1 MSRPAGPL
9 GGTAGEGDAVA
20 WLWWLGA
27 ALVLA
32 IAEELSLGLV
42 LLMFSGGALAAAITA
57 GLGAP
62 VVVQV
67 IVAVVVSALLLF
79 TLRPWLLR
87 HLRQRH
93 RLVETNVHA
102 LVGRP
107 AVTVT
112 DVAGSG
118 GRVKIGGEVWTARSR
133 SGNPIATGTPVRVTQ
148 IDGATAVV
156 EPIEE

>member
-1 MSRPAGPL
+1 M
-9 GGTAGEGDAVA
+9 A

-42 LLMFSGGALAAAITA
+42 LLMLSGGALAGAVAA
-57 GLGAP
+57 GFGAS

-67 IVAVVVSALLLF
+67 IVAVVVAVLLLF

-87 HLRQRH
+87 RLRTRQ
-93 RLVETNVHA
+93 RLVETNVNA
-102 LVGRP
+102 LVGRQ
-107 AVTVT
+107 AVAVT
-112 DVAGSG
+112 DVAGNG
-118 GRVKIGGEVWTARSR
+118 GRVKIGGEVWTARTR
-133 SGNPIATGTPVRVTQ
+133 TGALVAAGTPVRVTQ

>member
-1 MSRPAGPL
+1 M
-9 GGTAGEGDAVA
+9 A

-42 LLMFSGGALAAAITA
+42 LLMFSGGALAAAIAA
-57 GLGAP
+57 GLHAP

-67 IVAVVVSALLLF
+67 IVAVVVSGLLLF

-87 HLRQRH
+87 HLRRRQ

-102 LVGRP
+102 LVGRH

-112 DVAGSG
+112 EVGGNG
-118 GRVKIGGEVWTARSR
+118 GRVKIGGEVWTARAR
-133 SGNPIATGTPVRVTQ
+133 SGEPIATGTPVRVTR

>member
-1 MSRPAGPL
+1 M
-9 GGTAGEGDAVA
+9 A

-42 LLMFSGGALAAAITA
+42 LLMFSGGALAAAVAA
-57 GLGAP
+57 GLHAP

-67 IVAVVVSALLLF
+67 IVAVVVSGLLLF
-79 TLRPWLLR
+79 TLRPWLLK
-87 HLRQRH
+87 HLRRRQ

-102 LVGRP
+102 LVGRH
-107 AVTVT
+107 AVAVT
-112 DVAGSG
+112 DVAASG
-118 GRVKIGGEVWTARSR
+118 GRVKIGGEVWTARTGPDVR
-133 SGNPIATGTPVRVTQ
+133 ITTGTPVRVTR

>member
-1 MSRPAGPL
+1 M
-9 GGTAGEGDAVA
+9 A

-42 LLMFSGGALAAAITA
+42 LLMLSGGALAGTIAAA
-57 GLGAP
+57 VGAP

-67 IVAVVVSALLLF
+67 AVAVVVAVVLLAA
-79 TLRPWLLR
+79 LRPWLLR
-87 HLRQRH
+87 RLRERH
-93 RLVETNVHA
+93 HLVETNAAA

-107 AVTVT
+107 AVAVT
-112 DVAGSG
+112 DVAGDG
-118 GRVKIGGEVWTARSR
+118 GRVKIGGEVWTARTV
-133 SGNPIATGTPVRVTQ
+133 SGARIATGTPVRVAR
-148 IDGATAVV
+148 IDGAIAVV

>member
-1 MSRPAGPL
+1 M
-9 GGTAGEGDAVA
+9 A
-20 WLWWLGA
+20 WLWWRGA

-42 LLMFSGGALAAAITA
+42 LLMFSGGALAAALAA
-57 GLGAP
+57 GLHAP

-67 IVAVVVSALLLF
+67 VVAVVVSTLLLF
-79 TLRPWLLR
+79 TLRPWLLK
-87 HLRQRH
+87 HLRRRQ

-102 LVGRP
+102 LVGRHAV
-107 AVTVT
+107 AVTE
-112 DVAGSG
+112 VAANG
-118 GRVKIGGEVWTARSR
+118 GRVKIGGEVWTARSQ
-133 SGNPIATGTPVRVTQ
+133 SGNPIAAGAPVRVTQ